1 MDRLSLTVCLASCLC
16 AGMGMAADI
25 AYTGG
30 GAKGVLTDAANWGG
44 TLPGEDDVALIDLSQ
59 TGSSVVLDADWSVKG
74 LSFVN
79 GSNTSG
85 VWLGRKGTPRLTLGE
100 SGLTVDKAYSFYVQ
114 LDVTLTAGQTW
125 SMGNARLYFTRPA
138 TLAGSADWTI
148 SDFAEVRN
156 EIALN
161 YGGKISYSKTYNPV
175 WNTVAGRWAETVA
188 FSGTGGQNERPVV
201 SISSG
206 ETSVSDM
213 FGDRKMNFQSGPA
226 MLNFGNYGHAG
237 AFATFKIEEGDA
249 VNLGYAYTTLA
260 GGDLQLAGGTFTSG
274 TYFDLGIDNGI
285 FGTKVSRTNATRF
298 LVSDGLLD
306 PVYLGVGRRHAAY
319 GDGGSAKRIVQTGGT
334 VGLASRAH
342 ALIVGGGTSTTANAG
357 PEPLAEYR
365 LEGGAL
371 NFPNANKSEHGL
383 ALSCNN
389 EASGGTIP
397 GVFTQTGGTATFG
410 EVQFGSRQNGH
421 WGTPE
426 NAKPNIDGF
435 GLLDLAGGT
444 FNLGANG
451 FTLAPKWN
459 VGGSESNAAYR
470 VRLRGGT
477 LVPGATQ
484 SNGMALDV
492 TGVETS
498 TIEVAAGRAFVQ
510 DAPVRGLGRL
520 RKTGTGTLVLRD
532 ATRFTGDILVEE
544 GRVQVEGAA
553 PTLDGAL
560 VWTADDATDGLEDG
574 ASVSS
579 WADTTGT
586 YVAGANDFANYT
598 LLPTATN
605 NAFNG
610 HAGISFHYDT
620 ATGNSAS
627 MKFPGGQNALC
638 GLTNFTVVV
647 VARPARNETS
657 EDAQGLT
664 GSTWLWCD
672 SILGNAVN
680 NTSAFFTLQ
689 YTKDGAD
696 AGCYFGSAGELPRCP
711 VSSDMRK
718 GVTSVIVASRRGN
731 AFEINVNGVQSNRVY
746 TAFSG
751 DQPCWNGDETKP
763 LYLACNGLG
772 ANRGFKGDLAEIRIY
787 RDRILTA
794 SEKESLVLELL
805 DKYEASAE
813 RVATLC
819 HSRTLPTA
827 DEFGEA
833 ATPVSPTVDAT
844 LSAEDLMALESADGC
859 GRPEL
864 VAGAMGGKPVVRFDG
879 ASALSI
885 PAADSP
891 ISGAT
896 AFTVAVVF
904 RAQEEG
910 IDENVYAGGLGL
922 VSSKQV
928 ADNAPDF
935 VLSWRNEGAIGA
947 GYGAT
952 DGNEPLFSF
961 KPCRLAD
968 GEGHVAVFAVDPTEG
983 VMRIMT
989 DGCLVKRPLSANE
1002 TRGDYPVCIGALTPD
1017 AGFFKGDVA
1026 AIKLAARALSEDEM
1040 RTLSEAWAAEYRLGL
1055 LGRFAFGPAD
1065 LTAHG
1070 LAARSVSVAA
1080 GATLVVPDSSQGLV
1094 IANGTAFSCKGTV
1107 IGRLTLADGAVI
1119 DVDWNSLPASL
1130 GKVSA
1135 SGVVTIRVN
1144 NAPSKLDAHGRI
1156 NLLHIEEL
1164 DVTGELTWRI
1174 EGLDA
1179 VNTPVLDERRGM
1191 VYTRLPGFVMTVR

>member
-125 SMGNARLYFTRPA
+125 VMGNARLYFTSPA
-138 TLAGSADWTI
+138 TISGTSDWTI
-148 SDFAEVRN
+148 SGFAEVRN
-156 EIALN
+156 EIAMN
-161 YGGKISYSKTYNPV
+161 YGGKIRYSKTYNPV
-175 WNTVAGRWAETVA
+175 WNMVAGRWAETVA

-226 MLNFGNYGHAG
+226 MLNFGNYGHAD

-285 FGTKVSRTNATRF
+285 FGTKVSHTNATRF

-498 TIEVAAGRAFVQ
+498 TVEIAAGRAFVQ
-510 DAPVRGLGRL
+510 DAPVRGSGIL
-520 RKTGTGTLVLRD
+520 RKTGAGTLVLRD
-532 ATRFTGDILVEE
+532 ATRFTGDIHVEE
-544 GRVQVEGAA
+544 GRILVEGAA
-553 PTLDGAL
+553 PALDGAL
-560 VWTADDATDGLEDG
+560 VWTADDATVGLEDG
-574 ASVSS
+574 TPVST
-579 WADTTGT
+579 WADTTGA

-610 HAGISFHYDT
+610 HAGVRFHYDS

-647 VARPARNETS
+647 VARPARNESS

-672 SILGNAVN
+672 SIIGNAVN

-711 VSSDMRK
+711 VASDMRK

-772 ANRGFKGDLAEIRIY
+772 ATRGFKGDLAEIRIY

-952 DGNEPLFSF
+952 DGNVPLFSF

-989 DGCLVKRPLSANE
+989 DGCLVSRPLSANE
-1002 TRGDYPVCIGALTPD
+1002 VRGDYPICIGALKPGE
-1017 AGFFKGDVA
+1017 GFFKGDIA
-1026 AIKLAARALSEDEM
+1026 AMKLAARALSENEM

-1107 IGRLTLADGAVI
+1107 IGRLTLADGAVV

-1135 SGVVTIRVN
+1135 SGEVTIRVN

-1174 EGLDA
+1174 EGLEA
-1179 VNTPVLDERRGM
+1179 VNQPVLDERRGM
-1191 VYTRLPGFVMTVR
+1191 VYTRLPGFVMTIR

>member
-1 MDRLSLTVCLASCLC
+1 MDRLSLTGCIVLCLC
-16 AGMGMAADI
+16 AGMSNAADV

-30 GAKGVLTDAANWGG
+30 GMKGVLTDAANWGG
-44 TLPGEDDVALIDLSQ
+44 TLPGADDVALIDLSQ
-59 TGSSVVLDADWSVKG
+59 TGRSVVIDANWAVKG

-79 GSNTSG
+79 GSATSG
-85 VWLGRKGTPRLTLGE
+85 VWLGRKGTPRLTIGE
-100 SGLTVDKAYSFYVQ
+100 SGLKVDKAYSFYVQ
-114 LDVTLTAGQTW
+114 LDVTLAAEQTW

-161 YGGKISYSKTYNPV
+161 YGGKIRYSKTYNPV
-175 WNTVAGRWAETVA
+175 WNMAAGRWAESVA

-201 SISSG
+201 SLSSG
-206 ETSVSDM
+206 ETSVSEM
-213 FGDRKMNFQSGPA
+213 FGDSTMNFLSGPA
-226 MLNFGNYGHAG
+226 MLDFGNYGHADG
-237 AFATFKIEEGDA
+237 YATFKVEDGDA
-249 VNLGYAYTTLA
+249 VNLGYTYTTLA
-260 GGDLQLAGGTFTSG
+260 GGDLQLIGGTFTPG
-274 TYFDLGIDNGI
+274 TYFDLGVDKDI
-285 FGTKVSRTNATRF
+285 FGTKVSHTNATRF
-298 LVSDGLLD
+298 LVSGGLLD

-334 VGLASRAH
+334 VGQASRAH
-342 ALIVGGGTSTTANAG
+342 ALLVGGGPSTTANAG

-365 LEGGAL
+365 LEGGTL

-389 EASGGTIP
+389 ETSDGTIP
-397 GVFTQTGGTATFG
+397 GIFTQTGGTATFG

-459 VGGSESNAAYR
+459 VGGNESNAAYR

-510 DAPVRGLGRL
+510 DAPVRGSGRL

-620 ATGNSAS
+620 VTGNSAS

-672 SILGNAVN
+672 SIIGNAVN

-711 VSSDMRK
+711 VASDMRK

-805 DKYEASAE
+805 DKYEASTE

-827 DEFGEA
+827 DKFCYAEA
-833 ATPVSPTVDAT
+833 PLSPTVDA
-844 LSAEDLMALESADGC
+844 SWVAEDLMALEPTEASGI
-859 GRPEL
+859 PTL
-864 VAGAMGGKPVVRFDG
+864 VAEALGGKSVVRFDG
-879 ASALSI
+879 ASALYI
-885 PAADSP
+885 PATASP

-904 RAQEEG
+904 RVDEDG
-910 IDENVYAGGLGL
+910 VDENAYAGGLGL
-922 VSSKQV
+922 VSSKQTI
-928 ADNAPDF
+928 DNAPDF
-935 VLSWRNEGAIGA
+935 VLSWRNEGTVGA

-952 DGNEPLFSF
+952 DGNVPLFSF

-968 GEGHVAVFAVDPTEG
+968 GEGHVAVFSADPIEG

-989 DGCLVKRPLSANE
+989 DGCLVSRPLSANE
-1002 TRGDYPVCIGALTPD
+1002 VRGDYPICIGALKPGE
-1017 AGFFKGDVA
+1017 GFFKGDIA
-1026 AIKLAARALSEDEM
+1026 AMKLAARALSENEM
-1040 RTLSEAWAAEYRLGL
+1040 RTLSEAWAAEYRIGL
-1055 LGRFAFGPAD
+1055 LGRFAFDAAN

-1094 IANGTAFSCKGTV
+1094 IANGAAFSSKGTV
-1107 IGRLTLADGAVI
+1107 IGRLVLADGAVV

-1144 NAPSKLDAHGRI
+1144 NAPSRLDAHGRI
-1156 NLLHIEEL
+1156 NLLHIEDLEAEDGL
-1164 DVTGELTWRI
+1164 AWRI
-1174 EGLDA
+1174 EGLES
-1179 VNTPVLDERRGM
+1179 VNTPVLDEHRGM
-1191 VYTRLPGFVMTVR
+1191 VYTKLPGFVMTVR

>member
-1 MDRLSLTVCLASCLC
+1 MDRLALMVCLVSCL
-16 AGMGMAADI
+16 GVGMATATDI

-44 TLPGEDDVALIDLSQ
+44 TLPGADDIALVDLSQ
-59 TGSSVVLDADWSVKG
+59 TGSSVVLDADWAVKG

-79 GSNTSG
+79 GSATSG
-85 VWLGRKGTPRLTLGE
+85 VWLGRKGTPRLTIGE
-100 SGLTVDKAYSFYVQ
+100 SGLSVDKAYSFYVQ
-114 LDVTLTAGQTW
+114 LDVSLSAEQTW

-138 TLAGSADWTI
+138 TLAGMSDWTI

-161 YGGKISYSKTYNPV
+161 YGGKIRYSKTYNPV
-175 WNTVAGRWAETVA
+175 WNMVAGRWAETVA
-188 FSGTGGQNERPVV
+188 FSGTGGQNERPVI
-201 SISSG
+201 SLSSG
-206 ETSVSDM
+206 ETSVSEM
-213 FGDRKMNFQSGPA
+213 FGDRTMNFLSGPA
-226 MLNFGNYGHAG
+226 MLDFGNYGHADG
-237 AFATFKIEEGDA
+237 YATFKVEDGDA
-249 VNLGYAYTTLA
+249 VNLGYTYTTLA
-260 GGDLQLAGGTFTSG
+260 GGDLQLTGGTFTPG
-274 TYFDLGIDNGI
+274 TYFDLGVDKDI
-285 FGTKVSRTNATRF
+285 FGTKVSHTNATRF
-298 LVSDGLLD
+298 LVSGGLLD
-306 PVYLGVGRRHAAY
+306 PVYLGIGRRHAAY

-334 VGLASRAH
+334 VGQASRAH
-342 ALIVGGGTSTTANAG
+342 ALLVGGGPSTMANAG

-365 LEGGAL
+365 LEGGTL

-389 EASGGTIP
+389 ETSDGTIP

-421 WGTPE
+421 WGMPE
-426 NAKPNIDGF
+426 SAKPNIEGF

-459 VGGSESNAAYR
+459 VGGSESNAAYK

-484 SNGMALDV
+484 SNGLALDV
-492 TGVETS
+492 TGAETS

-510 DAPVRGLGRL
+510 DAPVRGSGRL
-520 RKTGTGTLVLRD
+520 RKTGAGTLVIRD

-553 PTLDGAL
+553 PALDGAL
-560 VWTADDATDGLEDG
+560 VWTADDAVAGLEDG
-574 ASVSS
+574 APVST
-579 WADTTGT
+579 WADTTGA

-610 HAGISFHYDT
+610 HAGVRFHYDS

-711 VSSDMRK
+711 VASDMRK
-718 GVTSVIVASRRGN
+718 DVTSVIVASRRGN

-751 DQPCWNGDETKP
+751 DQPCWNGDDTKP

-787 RDRILTA
+787 RDRVLTA

-805 DKYEASAE
+805 DKYESSAE

-833 ATPVSPTVDAT
+833 EAPLAPAVDAT
-844 LSAEDLMALESADGC
+844 WTAEDLMALEPADGC
-859 GRPEL
+859 GCPTL
-864 VAGAMGGKPVVRFDG
+864 VVGTLGGESVVRFDG

-885 PAADSP
+885 PAAVSP
-891 ISGAT
+891 VSGAT

-904 RAQEEG
+904 RSDENG
-910 IDENVYAGGLGL
+910 VDENVYAGGLGL
-922 VSSKQV
+922 VSSKQPV
-928 ADNAPDF
+928 DEAPDF
-935 VLSWRNEGAIGA
+935 VLSWRNEGTVGA

-952 DGNEPLFSF
+952 EGNTPLFSF

-968 GEGHVAVFAVDPTEG
+968 GEGHIAIFSADPAEG

-989 DGCLVKRPLSANE
+989 DGRLVSRPLSANE
-1002 TRGDYPVCIGALTPD
+1002 VRGDYPICIGALRPGE
-1017 AGFFKGDVA
+1017 GFFKGDIASV
-1026 AIKLAARALSEDEM
+1026 KLAARALLEDEM
-1040 RTLSEAWAAEYRLGL
+1040 RTLSEAWAAEYRFGL
-1055 LGRFAFGPAD
+1055 LGRFAFGAAD

-1080 GATLVVPDSSQGLV
+1080 GVTLVVPDSSQGLV
-1094 IANGTAFSCKGTV
+1094 IANGAAISSKGTV
-1107 IGRLTLADGAVI
+1107 VGRLTLADGAVVE
-1119 DVDWNSLPASL
+1119 VDWNSLPASL

-1156 NLLHIEEL
+1156 NLLQIDEL
-1164 DVTGELTWRI
+1164 NAADGLAWRI
-1174 EGLDA
+1174 EGLES
-1179 VNTPVLDERRGM
+1179 VNQPVLDERRGV

>member
-1 MDRLSLTVCLASCLC
+1 MRRTGVERFPALTTLLLSTCRRR
-16 AGMGMAADI
+16 AA
-25 AYTGG
+25 AWCWT
-30 GAKGVLTDAANWGG
+30 
-44 TLPGEDDVALIDLSQ
+44 
-59 TGSSVVLDADWSVKG
+59 

-79 GSNTSG
+79 GSATSG
-85 VWLGRKGTPRLTLGE
+85 VWLGRKGIPRLTIGE
-100 SGLTVDKAYSFYVQ
+100 SGLKVDKAYSFYVQ
-114 LDVTLTAGQTW
+114 LDVTLTAEQTW
-125 SMGNARLYFTRPA
+125 SMGNARLHFTRPA

-161 YGGKISYSKTYNPV
+161 YGGKIIYSKTYNPV
-175 WNTVAGRWAETVA
+175 WNMVAGRWAETVA
-188 FSGTGGQNERPVV
+188 FSGVGGQNERPVV
-201 SISSG
+201 SLSSG
-206 ETSVSDM
+206 ETSVSEM
-213 FGDRKMNFQSGPA
+213 FGDRSMNFLSGPA
-226 MLNFGNYGHAG
+226 MLDFGNYGHADG
-237 AFATFKIEEGDA
+237 YATFKVEDGDA
-249 VNLGYAYTTLA
+249 VNLGYTYTTLA
-260 GGDLQLAGGTFTSG
+260 GGDLRLIGGTFTPG
-274 TYFDLGIDNGI
+274 TYFDLGVDKDI
-285 FGTKVSRTNATRF
+285 FGTKVSHTNATRF
-298 LVSDGLLD
+298 LVSGGLLD

-319 GDGGSAKRIVQTGGT
+319 GDGGSSKRIVQTGGT
-334 VGLASRAH
+334 VGQDSRAH
-342 ALIVGGGTSTTANAG
+342 ALLVGGGPSTTANAG

-365 LEGGAL
+365 LEGGTL

-389 EASGGTIP
+389 ETSDGTIP

-421 WGTPE
+421 WGTSE
-426 NAKPNIDGF
+426 NAKPNVEGF
-435 GLLDLAGGT
+435 GLLDLVGGT

-459 VGGSESNAAYR
+459 VGGSESNAAYK

-484 SNGMALDV
+484 ANGLALDV

-510 DAPVRGLGRL
+510 DAPVRGSGRL
-520 RKTGTGTLVLRD
+520 RKTGAGTLVLRD
-532 ATRFTGDILVEE
+532 ATRFTGDIFVEE

-560 VWTADDATDGLEDG
+560 VWTADDATAGLEDG

-579 WADTTGT
+579 WADKTGA

-610 HAGISFHYDT
+610 HAGISFHYDS

-711 VSSDMRK
+711 VSSDMKK

-805 DKYEASAE
+805 NKYETSAE

-827 DEFGEA
+827 DAFCETEA
-833 ATPVSPTVDAT
+833 PLAPTVDAT
-844 LSAEDLMALESADGC
+844 WTAEDMMTLEPAEGSGFPTLVVGAL
-859 GRPEL
+859 
-864 VAGAMGGKPVVRFDG
+864 GGKPTVRFDG

-885 PAADSP
+885 PAAASP

-904 RAQEEG
+904 RANEDG
-910 IDENVYAGGLGL
+910 VDENVYAGGLGL
-922 VSSKQV
+922 VSSKQTI
-928 ADNAPDF
+928 DNAPDF
-935 VLSWRNEGAIGA
+935 VLSWRNEGTVGA

-952 DGNEPLFSF
+952 DGNAPLFSF

-968 GEGHVAVFAVDPTEG
+968 GEGHVAVFSVDPTEG

-989 DGCLVKRPLSANE
+989 DGRLVSRPLSANE
-1002 TRGDYPVCIGALTPD
+1002 VRGDYPICIGAIKPGE
-1017 AGFFKGDVA
+1017 GFFKGDIA
-1026 AIKLAARALSEDEM
+1026 ALKLARRALSEDEM

-1055 LGRFAFGPAD
+1055 LGRFAFGASD

-1070 LAARSVSVAA
+1070 LAARFVSVAA

-1094 IANGTAFSCKGTV
+1094 IANGTAFSSQGIV

-1156 NLLHIEEL
+1156 NLLRIEEL
-1164 DVTGELTWRI
+1164 EAADGLAWRI
-1174 EGLDA
+1174 EGLEA
-1179 VNTPVLDERRGM
+1179 VNQPVLDERRGV
-1191 VYTRLPGFVMTVR
+1191 VYTRMPGFVMTVR

>member
-1 MDRLSLTVCLASCLC
+1 MNRLSLMVCPVFCLC
-16 AGMGMAADI
+16 AGMATAADI

-44 TLPGEDDVALIDLSQ
+44 TLPGADDVALVDLSQ
-59 TGSSVVLDADWSVKG
+59 TGSSVVLDTDWAVKG

-79 GSNTSG
+79 GSATSG
-85 VWLGRKGTPRLTLGE
+85 VWLGRKGIPRLTIGE
-100 SGLTVDKAYSFYVQ
+100 SGLKVDKAYSFYVQ
-114 LDVTLTAGQTW
+114 LDVTLTAEQTW
-125 SMGNARLYFTRPA
+125 SMGNARLHFTRPA

-161 YGGKISYSKTYNPV
+161 YGGKIIYSKTYNPV
-175 WNTVAGRWAETVA
+175 WNMVAGRWAETVA
-188 FSGTGGQNERPVV
+188 FSGVGGQNERPVV
-201 SISSG
+201 SLSSG
-206 ETSVSDM
+206 ETSVSEM
-213 FGDRKMNFQSGPA
+213 FGDRSMNFLSGPA
-226 MLNFGNYGHAG
+226 MLDFGNYGHADG
-237 AFATFKIEEGDA
+237 YATFKVEDGDA
-249 VNLGYAYTTLA
+249 VNLGYTYTTLA
-260 GGDLQLAGGTFTSG
+260 GGDLRLIGGTFTPG
-274 TYFDLGIDNGI
+274 TYFDLGVDKDI
-285 FGTKVSRTNATRF
+285 FGTKVSHTNATRF
-298 LVSDGLLD
+298 LVSGGLLD

-319 GDGGSAKRIVQTGGT
+319 GDGGSSKRIVQTGGT
-334 VGLASRAH
+334 VGQDSRAH
-342 ALIVGGGTSTTANAG
+342 ALLVGGGPSTTANAG

-365 LEGGAL
+365 LEGGTL

-389 EASGGTIP
+389 ETSDGTIP

-421 WGTPE
+421 WGTSE
-426 NAKPNIDGF
+426 NAKPNVEGF
-435 GLLDLAGGT
+435 GLLDLVGGT

-459 VGGSESNAAYR
+459 VGGSESNAAYK

-484 SNGMALDV
+484 ANGLALDV

-510 DAPVRGLGRL
+510 DAPVRGSGRL
-520 RKTGTGTLVLRD
+520 RKTGAGTLVLRD
-532 ATRFTGDILVEE
+532 ATRFTGDIFVEE

-560 VWTADDATDGLEDG
+560 VWTADDATAGLEDG

-579 WADTTGT
+579 WADKTGA

-610 HAGISFHYDT
+610 HAGISFHYDS

-711 VSSDMRK
+711 VSSDMKK

-805 DKYEASAE
+805 NKYETSAE

-827 DEFGEA
+827 DAFCETEA
-833 ATPVSPTVDAT
+833 PLAPTVDAT
-844 LSAEDLMALESADGC
+844 WTAEDMMTLEPAEGSGFPTLVVGAL
-859 GRPEL
+859 
-864 VAGAMGGKPVVRFDG
+864 GGKPTVRFDG

-885 PAADSP
+885 PAAASP

-904 RAQEEG
+904 RANEDG
-910 IDENVYAGGLGL
+910 VDENVYAGGLGL
-922 VSSKQV
+922 VSSKQTI
-928 ADNAPDF
+928 DNAPDF
-935 VLSWRNEGAIGA
+935 VLSWRNEGTVGA

-952 DGNEPLFSF
+952 DGNAPLFSF

-968 GEGHVAVFAVDPTEG
+968 GEGHVAVFSVDPTEG

-989 DGCLVKRPLSANE
+989 DGRLVSRPLSANE
-1002 TRGDYPVCIGALTPD
+1002 VRDDYPICIGAIKPGE
-1017 AGFFKGDVA
+1017 GFFKGDIA
-1026 AIKLAARALSEDEM
+1026 ALKLARRALSEDEM

-1055 LGRFAFGPAD
+1055 LGRFAFGASD

-1070 LAARSVSVAA
+1070 LAARFVSVAA

-1094 IANGTAFSCKGTV
+1094 IANGTAFSSQGIV

-1156 NLLHIEEL
+1156 NLLRIEEL
-1164 DVTGELTWRI
+1164 EAADGLAWRI
-1174 EGLDA
+1174 EGLEA
-1179 VNTPVLDERRGM
+1179 VNQPVLDERRGV
-1191 VYTRLPGFVMTVR
+1191 VYTRMPGFVMTVR

>member
-1 MDRLSLTVCLASCLC
+1 MDRLSLMVGPVLCLC
-16 AGMGMAADI
+16 VGMATAADI

-125 SMGNARLYFTRPA
+125 VMGNARLYFTSPA
-138 TLAGSADWTI
+138 TISGTSDWTI
-148 SDFAEVRN
+148 SGFAEVRN
-156 EIALN
+156 EIAMN

-285 FGTKVSRTNATRF
+285 FGTKVSHTNATRF

-365 LEGGAL
+365 LEDGAL

-498 TIEVAAGRAFVQ
+498 TVEIAAGRAFVQ
-510 DAPVRGLGRL
+510 DAPVRGSGIL
-520 RKTGTGTLVLRD
+520 RKTGAGTLVLRD
-532 ATRFTGDILVEE
+532 ATRFTGDIHVEE
-544 GRVQVEGAA
+544 GRILVEGAA
-553 PTLDGAL
+553 PALDGAL

-574 ASVSS
+574 ASVST
-579 WADTTGT
+579 WADTTGA

-610 HAGISFHYDT
+610 HAGVRFHYDS

-672 SILGNAVN
+672 SIIGNAVN

-711 VSSDMRK
+711 VASDMRK

-805 DKYEASAE
+805 DKYEASTE

-935 VLSWRNEGAIGA
+935 VLSWRNEGTVGA

-1002 TRGDYPVCIGALTPD
+1002 VRGDYPICIGALKPGE
-1017 AGFFKGDVA
+1017 GFFKGDIA
-1026 AIKLAARALSEDEM
+1026 AMKLAARALSENEM

-1080 GATLVVPDSSQGLV
+1080 GATLVLPDSSRGLV
-1094 IANGTAFSCKGTV
+1094 IADGAAFSNQGTV
-1107 IGRLTLADGAVI
+1107 IGRLTLADGAVV

-1179 VNTPVLDERRGM
+1179 VNTPILDERRGM